1 MNNVE
6 AIRILECIA
15 TDITGALMDANM
27 TSSKQT
33 VLKQKLDAIDL
44 AQKVLRDACTQG
56 WISVGDKQP
65 DPGSRRITVIATD
78 GREVFPLNYVKA
90 TIRREVVDRWEHLRN
105 RIYRGNEITHWM
117 PLPQPPKEDNHES

>member
-15 TDITGALMDANM
+15 TDITGALMDANDNRNPG
-27 TSSKQT
+27 
-33 VLKQKLDAIDL
+33 VLMQQLEAIDL
-44 AQKVLRDACTQG
+44 AQRVLRDASTQG
-56 WISVGDKQP
+56 WISVGDKRP
-65 DPGSRRITVIATD
+65 DPGLRRISVLATD
-78 GREVFPLNYVKA
+78 GREVFPIDYVKA
-90 TIRREVVDRWEHLRN
+90 TVRGKAVDRWEYLRN